1 MGCLL
6 ETRPSSAAAASL
18 LQLDAPLLPSAVLEG
33 DAATAAGSLLEQLQV
48 LAAGCEV
55 ATDRPQGAAPTGFV
69 SLTDLPA
76 LCGQAAA
83 GAGPAPAEPA
93 RPEAASHLSQFLP
106 VRLAEPPQRPAL
118 PSFLLRTALGQS
130 TPQPAAAA
138 ASVAEGSGV
147 AGGQAA
153 GMGALFT
160 LDVPV
165 LPCLAS
171 ADFAAGPALGAPA
184 CAFPQLFQPV
194 AVPEVTLHP
203 TFVPA
208 GCKPV
213 SLEAL
218 MAQDLVLEDDCLVL
232 PPVILE
238 ARAGEAEAQAGEST
252 RCGCC
257 QRAFPGM
264 QQQDTAASET
274 AEYARLIMCQAVC
287 LQALRSCPSFG
298 RAAAAGKPAQRTP
311 RCTWTGE
318 QQISCC
324 SRLPVV
330 CEEA

>member
-1 MGCLL
+1 MPYSRMQSPGTPTPPALGAPLQKYACRPQPIDLPAAQSSGWEPYDLLGCLL

-33 DAATAAGSLLEQLQV
+33 DAATAGGSLLEQLQA
-48 LAAGCEV
+48 LAASVEAAQ

-83 GAGPAPAEPA
+83 GAGAAPAEPA
-93 RPEAASHLSQFLP
+93 RPDAASHLSQFLP
-106 VRLAEPPQRPAL
+106 VHLAEPPQRPAL
-118 PSFLLRTALGQS
+118 PSFLLRTALGQP
-130 TPQPAAAA
+130 TAQPAAAA
-138 ASVAEGSGV
+138 AAVAERSGL
-147 AGGQAA
+147 AGAQAA

-160 LDVPV
+160 LDAPV

-232 PPVILE
+232 PPVILG
-238 ARAGEAEAQAGEST
+238 ALAGEAEVQAGKST

-257 QRAFPGM
+257 QRAIPGM
-264 QQQDTAASET
+264 Q
-274 AEYARLIMCQAVC
+274 
-287 LQALRSCPSFG
+287 
-298 RAAAAGKPAQRTP
+298 
-311 RCTWTGE
+311 
-318 QQISCC
+318 
-324 SRLPVV
+324 
-330 CEEA
+330 